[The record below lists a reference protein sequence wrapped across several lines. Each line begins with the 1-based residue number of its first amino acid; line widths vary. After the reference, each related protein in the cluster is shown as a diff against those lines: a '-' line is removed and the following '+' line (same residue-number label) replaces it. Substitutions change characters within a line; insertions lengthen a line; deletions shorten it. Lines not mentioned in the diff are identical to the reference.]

1 MRFRPR
7 DYKLSTE
14 DLKCDAL
21 SLAMHETSK
30 GLIAKKEDA
39 YAKRGEEK
47 ENNS

>member
-1 MRFRPR
+1 MRFWPR
-7 DYKLSTE
+7 GYKLSTE

-21 SLAMHETSK
+21 SLATHETSK

>member
-7 DYKLSTE
+7 GYKLSTE
-14 DLKCDAL
+14 DLKCDAS

-30 GLIAKKEDA
+30 GLIAKKVDA

-47 ENNS
+47 ENN